1 MSQHNPHTFK
11 GTSPGYSVA
20 QRREAAEWFIVIHGQ
35 TEPEVETLQAWLR
48 WMEADDAHRA
58 AFEAVSA
65 AWHHTSPSTMV
76 AMPTAQEL
84 ADDDYDGEVSVEH
97 WLASKQLAEQAARAK
112 SSKFWIALSR
122 GAIAAAAAMAWI
134 AVGWFFYRESVQAPS
149 WGVFETRVGEHR
161 ELVLADQSR
170 ISLGAK
176 SRLVVDLN
184 RQRRELRL
192 ESGEAFFQVAKDPE
206 RPFVVNAMGG
216 SITALG
222 TAFDVRAV
230 RDHVTVMVAEG
241 VVSVR
246 SSTTKDGERSV
257 NVSPRQQVTFDI
269 RGREP
274 LLVREAPNL
283 EERLRWRE
291 GWLIYRN
298 ELLGNVIADVSRYTE
313 RRMEVSDHDAATLR
327 FSGAV
332 YRESVDEWLLALPE
346 AFPVTIEA
354 VGNDRPKKAA
364 TQ

>member
-1 MSQHNPHTFK
+1 MSQHNPPTFA
-11 GTSPGYSVA
+11 GQPLGYSVA
-20 QRREAAEWFIVIHGQ
+20 QRREAAEWFIVIQ
-35 TEPEVETLQAWLR
+35 DETDPEAETLQAWLR
-48 WMEADDAHRA
+48 WMEADEAHRT

-65 AWHHTSPSTMV
+65 AWHHTSPSAMV

-84 ADDDYDGEVSVEH
+84 ADDDYDGDVSVEQ
-97 WLASKQLAEQAARAK
+97 WLTSKQLASQAARAK
-112 SSKFWIALSR
+112 SSKFWDGLRR
-122 GAIAAAAAMAWI
+122 GVIAAAAVMAWI
-134 AVGWFFYRESVQAPS
+134 AVGWFFYGETQQAPS

-161 ELVLADQSR
+161 ELTLADGSR

-176 SRLVVDLN
+176 SRLSVN
-184 RQRRELRL
+184 FHRGQRELRL
-192 ESGEAFFQVAKDPE
+192 ETGEAFFEVAKDPE
-206 RPFVVNAMGG
+206 RPFVVRAMGG

-230 RDHVTVMVAEG
+230 RDSVTVMVAEG
-241 VVSVR
+241 IVSVR
-246 SSTTKDGERSV
+246 SPAVGAGEQQA
-257 NVSPRQQVTFDI
+257 NVSPRQQVTFDL

-274 LLVREAPNL
+274 LVVQAAPNL

-298 ELLGNVIADVSRYTE
+298 EPLGNVIADVSRYTE

-354 VGNDRPKKAA
+354 LERRERKAVNP
-364 TQ
+364 

>member
-1 MSQHNPHTFK
+1 MSQHKPST
-11 GTSPGYSVA
+11 GASLGYTAA

-35 TEPEVETLQAWLR
+35 AELEAETLQAWLR
-48 WMEADDAHRA
+48 WMEADEAHRT

-84 ADDDYDGEVSVEH
+84 ADDEYDGDQSVEQ
-97 WLASKQLAEQAARAK
+97 WLASKQPTPQASR
-112 SSKFWIALSR
+112 ALSPRSWEGLRR
-122 GAIAAAAAMAWI
+122 GAIAAAAVMAWVVV
-134 AVGWFFYRESVQAPS
+134 AWFFYRETPQAPA
-149 WGVFETRVGEHR
+149 WGVFETQVGEHR
-161 ELVLADQSR
+161 ELMLADRSR
-170 ISLGAK
+170 VSLGAK
-176 SRLVVDLN
+176 SRLVVNFN
-184 RQRRELRL
+184 RGHRELRL
-192 ESGEAFFQVAKDPE
+192 EAGEAFFEVAKDPA
-206 RPFVVNAMGG
+206 RPFVVHAMGG

-222 TAFDVRAV
+222 TAFDVRAA

-241 VVSVR
+241 VVSVQNSVLR
-246 SSTTKDGERSV
+246 SGDIQQV

-269 RGREP
+269 RGQEP
-274 LLVREAPNL
+274 LLVRDAPNL

-298 ELLGNVIADVSRYTE
+298 EPLGSVIADVSRYTV

-332 YRESVDEWLLALPE
+332 YRDSVDEWLLALPE

-354 VGNDRPKKAA
+354 VPDKTA
-364 TQ
+364 TP